1 MSMTLAQLRAFLKTV
16 ESGTFTRAAENLG
29 VSQASVSEL
38 IVRLEGHL
46 ETRLFVR
53 GSRRLV
59 PTAAA
64 DELQVYA
71 VRALQAVE
79 DAEHAMR
86 ALRSLEAGVATFGVP
101 RNANYYGLSN
111 LVEEFHAKHPKV
123 RIRMVGLNSHD
134 VAQSV
139 SDGRLEAGLVVLPVT
154 AEGLEYEPLVR
165 DEVLFAAADDGRV
178 RGPATVE
185 DLASAGLVLYDTH
198 SGWLDPTRRQ
208 LLDRAQR
215 EGVALEPLIEVEQVE
230 SALTLVAG
238 GTGATIVSA
247 SLRRARRIP
256 KGVRTHPFEP
266 RFTETLALVTREDSV
281 VSRATEEIMSL
292 VRRSISGPA
301 HRPS

>member
-1 MSMTLAQLRAFLKTV
+1 MAMTLAQLRAFLQTV
-16 ESGTFTRAAENLG
+16 ELGTFTRAAENLD

-38 IVRLEGHL
+38 VLRLEEHL
-46 ETRLFVR
+46 DTQLFVR
-53 GSRRLV
+53 GGRRLV

-64 DELQVYA
+64 GELQTYA
-71 VRALQAVE
+71 VRALQATE
-79 DAEHAMR
+79 DADHAMR

-111 LVEEFHAKHPKV
+111 LVEEFHAQHPKV

-134 VAQSV
+134 VAESV
-139 SDGRLEAGLVVLPVT
+139 KDGQLEAGLVILPVT
-154 AEGLEYEPLVR
+154 ADGLEYEPLIH
-165 DEVLFAAADDGRV
+165 DEVLFAVADAKTFSD
-178 RGPATVE
+178 PATVE
-185 DLASAGLVLYDTH
+185 DLASADLVLYDAH

-215 EGVALEPLIEVEQVE
+215 EGIVLEPAIEVEQVE

-247 SLRRARRIP
+247 SIKRAGKIP
-256 KGVRTHPFEP
+256 EAVRTCSFEP
-266 RFTETLALVTREDSV
+266 RFNETLALVTREDAV

-292 VRRSISGPA
+292 VRHSISGPA
-301 HRPS
+301 QRRS